1 MTYKLFKQNLRKALD
16 NNEPLC
22 VTLQHDK
29 RLDRN
34 IQMVENYVPQF
45 IFDENILGKIEVSRR
60 KVISLTKVKGK
71 ENLVTVITFT
81 YNVSD
86 E

>member
-1 MTYKLFKQNLRKALD
+1 MTYKLFKQKLRKALD

-22 VTLQHDK
+22 VTLQHNK

-45 IFDENILGKIEVSRR
+45 VFDENILGKIEVSRR
-60 KVISLTKVKGK
+60 NALALKG
-71 ENLVTVITFT
+71 NSVTILTFT